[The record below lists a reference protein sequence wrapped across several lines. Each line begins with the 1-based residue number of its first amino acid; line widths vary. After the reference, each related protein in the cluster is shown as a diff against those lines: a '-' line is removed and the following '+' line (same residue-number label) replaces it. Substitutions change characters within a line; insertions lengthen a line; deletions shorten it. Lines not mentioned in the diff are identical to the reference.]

1 MTRPNLFDYA
11 TKELSQD
18 AVICWLLKWAGQS
31 KGDNSEAEELR
42 SCGLRLLRAVL
53 PGVEL
58 GPETVVRVFHQVKHI
73 DILAR
78 VNDRHVLLVEDK
90 TNTREH
96 SDQLNRYYE
105 DVRNGKLPRY
115 TKIGETAQEDI
126 HRVCIKTGNQSLED
140 RRRIEGQRYAV
151 FDRADFLGVLEPY
164 RGRNETLLDFRRHLR
179 RWQRETG
186 MFREWTSPPGPPEEH
201 TRSCEGL
208 YALIEEHYQ
217 DRRSEVWGGLTS
229 RNGGYIG
236 LWMEPAKTS
245 NRRFQMWIERDRISF
260 RFFGAK
266 GDTSVK
272 GMDREK
278 KYWAQAFLDW
288 GRGRLVK
295 PKRLEATKTKPMCV
309 AEWRGWLD
317 FDEHGRLDLDRSV
330 ENIDRARK
338 VLRETIGHGRK

>member
-1 MTRPNLFDYA
+1 MNLPNLFDYA

-18 AVICWLLKWAGQS
+18 AVICWLLAWAGQS
-31 KGDNSEAEELR
+31 KSGNPEIEELR

-58 GPETVVRVFHQVKHI
+58 GPETVVCVYHQVKHI
-73 DILAR
+73 DILAH
-78 VNDRHVLLVEDK
+78 VNHRHVLLVEDK

-96 SDQLNRYYE
+96 SDQLTRYYE
-105 DVRNGKLPRY
+105 DVRDGKLVKY
-115 TKIGETAQEDI
+115 TKIGETAPEDI

-140 RRRIEGQRYAV
+140 RRRIESQHYAV
-151 FDRADFLGVLEPY
+151 FNRADLLGVLEPY
-164 RGRNETLLDFRRHLR
+164 RGRNETLLDFRRHLC

-186 MFREWTSPPGPPEEH
+186 MFREWASPPEEH
-201 TRSCEGL
+201 DRSCEGL
-208 YALIEEHYQ
+208 YALIEERYQ
-217 DRRSEVWGGLTS
+217 DRRSEVWGGLTT

-236 LWMEPAKTS
+236 LWMEPAETS

-260 RFFGAK
+260 RFYGAK
-266 GDTSVK
+266 GGTSVK

-309 AEWRGWLD
+309 AEWRGWLK
-317 FDEHGRLDLDRSV
+317 FDECGRLDLDRSV
-330 ENIDRARK
+330 KNIDRARS
-338 VLRETIGHGRK
+338 VLRKTIRHGCK